1 MDKGGGQ
8 VIMMR
13 VPSRAVMQR
22 LWLQPPHGG
31 DDLCQLEKRG
41 QGWDMV
47 FGVFQIK
54 RERICQPISEARTKS
69 AAAQAEI
76 SSSATRLRVSAARNV
91 ERCGSLS
98 WSPILCRSIL

>member
-1 MDKGGGQ
+1 
-8 VIMMR
+8 MMR

-47 FGVFQIK
+47 LGFSKSNG
-54 RERICQPISEARTKS
+54 SESANQFPKHAPNPQRRKQKS
-69 AAAQAEI
+69 AQA
-76 SSSATRLRVSAARNV
+76 RRV
-91 ERCGSLS
+91 
-98 WSPILCRSIL
+98 